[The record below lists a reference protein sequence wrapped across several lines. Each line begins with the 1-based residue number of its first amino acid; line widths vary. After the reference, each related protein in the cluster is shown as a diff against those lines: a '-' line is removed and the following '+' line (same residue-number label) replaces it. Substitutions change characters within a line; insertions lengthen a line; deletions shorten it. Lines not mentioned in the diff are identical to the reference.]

1 MILRDLLR
9 EGLGHV
15 ELAVVLWIWDHGG
28 RVQSFADLPH
38 HRNAIAKARRALIRR
53 GWLRESGGWHELA
66 VTLALTAPAAKPT
79 PPPQAALPATP
90 PAARP
95 AAPAAPTPAPA
106 AVKPDT
112 RTPEQRERDAALA
125 QLRRR

>member
-1 MILRDLLR
+1 MILRELLC

-15 ELAVVLWIWDHGG
+15 ELAVVLWLWDHGG
-28 RVQSFADLPH
+28 RVQSFTDLPH
-38 HRNAIAKARRALIRR
+38 HRNAIAKARRALIRK

-66 VTLALTAPAAKPT
+66 VTLTLTTPAAKPS
-79 PPPQAALPATP
+79 PPPQAAPPAPP

-95 AAPAAPTPAPA
+95 AVPAAPTTPPA
-106 AVKPDT
+106 AIKPDT
-112 RTPEQRERDAALA
+112 RTPEQLARDAALA